1 MTATAQ
7 GTPTFRR
14 VDVTPEARE
23 RVPGVHVLT
32 LEADIGATGP
42 AAAEAVWTEAHDRW
56 NGKSRAEVRAA
67 PNVAAYR
74 ELSRLLG
81 THPDKRPPSV
91 QALVDRGLR
100 AKPLGAWPRI
110 NPAVDAVNA
119 VAVRT
124 LVALG
129 LFDRDALVGE
139 VGLRLTDGT
148 EEFTALG
155 ADGPVTLE
163 AGGLVLADEERVLSQ
178 FAHRDGVHQA
188 VTGAT
193 RRVLLLACAVP
204 GVSEDSCRDALLEA
218 AALLRGTAG

>member
-1 MTATAQ
+1 MTVTH
-7 GTPTFRR
+7 GTPTFRKA
-14 VDVTPEARE
+14 DVTPEARAL
-23 RVPGVHVLT
+23 VPGVHVLT
-32 LEADIGATGP
+32 LEADIGPAGP
-42 AAAEAVWTEAHDRW
+42 APAEDVWTEAHTRW
-56 NGKSRAEVRAA
+56 TGASRAEVRNA
-67 PNVAAYR
+67 PHVAAYR
-74 ELSRLLG
+74 ELSRLIG
-81 THPDKRPPSV
+81 AHPDKRPPSV
-91 QALVDRGLR
+91 QALIDRGLR

-129 LFDRDALVGE
+129 LFDRDMLDGE
-139 VGLRLTDGT
+139 VTLRLTDGT
-148 EEFTALG
+148 EEFIALG

-163 AGGLVLADEERVLSQ
+163 AGGLVLADRARVLSQ

-188 VTGAT
+188 VTGGT

-204 GVSEDSCRDALLEA
+204 GVSEDACRDALLEA

>member
-1 MTATAQ
+1 MTTAQ
-7 GTPTFRR
+7 GTPTFRK
-14 VDVTPEARE
+14 VAVTPEARAL
-23 RVPGVHVLT
+23 VPGVQVLT
-32 LEADIGATGP
+32 LEAQIPAAGP
-42 AAAEAVWTEAHDRW
+42 APADAVWAEAHTEWTGA
-56 NGKSRAEVRAA
+56 SRAEVRAA

-81 THPDKRPPSV
+81 SHPDKRPPSV

-119 VAVRT
+119 VAVRS

-129 LFDRDALVGE
+129 LFDRDMLEGDVA
-139 VGLRLTDGT
+139 LRLTDGT

-163 AGGLVLADEERVLSQ
+163 AGGLVLADEKRVLSQ

-188 VTGAT
+188 VTEET
-193 RRVLLLACAVP
+193 RRVLLLACSVP
-204 GVSEDSCRDALLEA
+204 GVDEDTCRDALLAA
-218 AALLRGTAG
+218 AALLGGAQR

>member
-1 MTATAQ
+1 MTTAQ
-7 GTPTFRR
+7 GTPTFRK
-14 VDVTPEARE
+14 VAVTPEARAL
-23 RVPGVHVLT
+23 VPGVQVLT
-32 LEADIGATGP
+32 LEAQIPAAGP
-42 AAAEAVWTEAHDRW
+42 APADAVWAEAHAEWTGA
-56 NGKSRAEVRAA
+56 SRAEVRAA

-81 THPDKRPPSV
+81 SHPDKRPPSV
-91 QALVDRGLR
+91 QALIDRGLR

-119 VAVRT
+119 VAVRS

-129 LFDRDALVGE
+129 LFDRDMLEGE
-139 VGLRLTDGT
+139 VALRLTDGT

-163 AGGLVLADEERVLSQ
+163 AGGLVLADEKRVLSQ

-188 VTGAT
+188 VTEET
-193 RRVLLLACAVP
+193 RRVLLLACSVP
-204 GVSEDSCRDALLEA
+204 GVDEDTCRDALLEA
-218 AALLRGTAG
+218 AALLGGTAG